1 MTSGM
6 ALPAAAALFCPSPR
20 SVPGIPASPGGGR
33 AIIGHEM
40 SGTDSPETPPRPL
53 AADVALPDLAS
64 GKPAPEKE
72 PLRLSDLLVRRLRA
86 CLSRGIGPPAAR
98 AWGEER
104 PRLEPPG
111 MYRARFLDAI
121 WCSPRFSGSSVA
133 ASSSSSPTTDPPSP
147 DIVPTAGSP
156 CESIVTSGFSSFP
169 LPLTSSESDVSRD
182 EFPSPVTPLRSSSRS
197 PLAVLG
203 LHGSSESRR
212 RPSHTPPCASS
223 SACAARVPWS
233 LEPEPP
239 PSRRRMPPAILFP
252 RRSPPPP
259 PLSPFDSPRAVA
271 GAVSPPSPSASRLPR
286 SSAPPSALGT
296 PDINPSLGVHA
307 AASPAVGRP
316 SSSAPSCLSTFLGG
330 WPARSSGQSAGEQII
345 ARAFSRGALH
355 FSAGEAPGGSSE
367 DVLERGAE
375 FEIRRSDPRAWNRA
389 LGASPRARRDEGR
402 RSRSSSG
409 LRGGRVG

>member
-6 ALPAAAALFCPSPR
+6 ALPAAAALACPSPR

-53 AADVALPDLAS
+53 AAPALPDLAS
-64 GKPAPEKE
+64 RKPAPEKD
-72 PLRLSDLLVRRLRA
+72 PLRLSDLLVRRLRV
-86 CLSRGIGPPAAR
+86 CLPCSRGIGPSPAVR
-98 AWGEER
+98 AWGESER
-104 PRLEPPG
+104 PRPEPPVD
-111 MYRARFLDAI
+111 RVRFFDAI
-121 WCSPRFSGSSVA
+121 CVCSPRFSGRSSVA

-147 DIVPTAGSP
+147 DIVAGPAGSP
-156 CESIVTSGFSSFP
+156 CESIVTSGFSSLP

-182 EFPSPVTPLRSSSRS
+182 EFPSPEPTRLRSSSRS
-197 PLAVLG
+197 PLAVIG

-239 PSRRRMPPAILFP
+239 PSRRRMPPAILPP
-252 RRSPPPP
+252 RRSPREPPPP

-296 PDINPSLGVHA
+296 PDIPLSVSTRPRRLQWGAQA
-307 AASPAVGRP
+307 AL
-316 SSSAPSCLSTFLGG
+316 APSCQHSRRLGRE
-330 WPARSSGQSAGEQII
+330 RSLGESAGQKMCP
-345 ARAFSRGALH
+345 RVVALH
-355 FSAGEAPGGSSE
+355 F
-367 DVLERGAE
+367 
-375 FEIRRSDPRAWNRA
+375 RRS
-389 LGASPRARRDEGR
+389 
-402 RSRSSSG
+402 
-409 LRGGRVG
+409 

>member
-1 MTSGM
+1 MLGGRRTPGRCEQHTCRDESAGSRSRGL
-6 ALPAAAALFCPSPR
+6 AGWGDAQRWRLLEAAAALACPSPR

-104 PRLEPPG
+104 PRPEPPG
-111 MYRARFLDAI
+111 MYRPARFLDAI

-197 PLAVLG
+197 PLVVLG

-296 PDINPSLGVHA
+296 PDIPLSVSTRPRRLQWGAQA
-307 AASPAVGRP
+307 AL
-316 SSSAPSCLSTFLGG
+316 APSCQHSRRLGAG
-330 WPARSSGQSAGEQII
+330 EPVSRSKNVPARRRASLSALVRP
-345 ARAFSRGALH
+345 A
-355 FSAGEAPGGSSE
+355 GGSSR
-367 DVLERGAE
+367 VRGH
-375 FEIRRSDPRAWNRA
+375 F
-389 LGASPRARRDEGR
+389 GARGR
-402 RSRSSSG
+402 I
-409 LRGGRVG
+409 